1 MNNHSNPV
9 RLGSLA
15 LTVLIAMSGQV
26 SAQDTNYVT
35 ECDSCEVIEAVGIVS
50 EIFEGSVEEGGLA
63 IYPSQAPQMEPELY
77 VDLPVFASESVEVAV
92 QEGGLEVYPSLA
104 LEIEPAIYDDGGE
117 IVMASVEG
125 PVFAMP
131 SVLNQSERDDT
142 QFVATPI
149 EGNLC
154 LNKQT
159 YVSFLCAWQGFERP

>member
-15 LTVLIAMSGQV
+15 LTVLIAMLGQV
-26 SAQDTNYVT
+26 SAQDTNDIT
-35 ECDSCEVIEAVGIVS
+35 ERDSCEVIEYVGIVS
-50 EIFEGSVEEGGLA
+50 ESFEGSV
-63 IYPSQAPQMEPELY
+63 
-77 VDLPVFASESVEVAV
+77 D
-92 QEGGLEVYPSLA
+92 EGGLEDASLA
-104 LEIEPAIYDDGGE
+104 LEIEPAIYDGGGE

-149 EGNLC
+149 EGNLF

-159 YVSFLCAWQGFERP
+159 YVSFLCAWQGFEHP

>member
-26 SAQDTNYVT
+26 SAQGTNDIT
-35 ECDSCEVIEAVGIVS
+35 ECDSCEVIEYVGIVS
-50 EIFEGSVEEGGLA
+50 ESFEGSV
-63 IYPSQAPQMEPELY
+63 
-77 VDLPVFASESVEVAV
+77 D
-92 QEGGLEVYPSLA
+92 EGGLEDASLA
-104 LEIEPAIYDDGGE
+104 LEIEPAIYDGGGE

-131 SVLNQSERDDT
+131 SVMIQSERDDT

-149 EGNLC
+149 EGNLF

-159 YVSFLCAWQGFERP
+159 YVSFLCAWQGFEHP

>member
-26 SAQDTNYVT
+26 SAQDTNDVT
-35 ECDSCEVIEAVGIVS
+35 ECDSCEVIEYVGIVS
-50 EIFEGSVEEGGLA
+50 ESFEGSV
-63 IYPSQAPQMEPELY
+63 
-77 VDLPVFASESVEVAV
+77 D
-92 QEGGLEVYPSLA
+92 EGGLEVYPSLA
-104 LEIEPAIYDDGGE
+104 LEIEPAIYDGGGE

-131 SVLNQSERDDT
+131 SVMIQSERDDT

-149 EGNLC
+149 ERNLF